1 MKHLLT
7 FLGTAVATIVIFYV
21 LGGVCWIL
29 AEISELFVAHCT
41 FEIVTEEIGDF
52 LFIFSSS
59 YPVGSA
65 IVAVIFWIISWI
77 FIETIS

>member
-7 FLGTAVATIVIFYV
+7 FLGTAVATIVIFYL

-29 AEISELFVAHCT
+29 AEISELFVFNCT
-41 FEIVTEEIGDF
+41 FEFVVEDIGDF
-52 LFIFSSS
+52 LWIFSSS
-59 YPVGSA
+59 WPVGSTV
-65 IVAVIFWIISWI
+65 VAVIFWIVSWI